1 MGCVRGFMGRGSP
14 CFGWVN
20 EGMSTNISGR
30 LLTEAPRV
38 LVVDG
43 SRVVRQL
50 ITRVLKTELPG
61 VEVVGCGSGEEAR
74 RVLGEGVFDFITV
87 ALRLPDMDGL
97 ELARFVRESSPQAYV
112 PIVVVSGDVDERL
125 HRRALGEDVTD
136 YFDKAL
142 GFQALAEFIR
152 GYVSPQT
159 SAQGTVLYV
168 EDSRVVA
175 LATRRMLERIGL
187 TVRHVLSV
195 EDAISLLETDRE
207 LGWVGADLVLTDVSL
222 KGELTGGDL
231 LRHIRGEFGYG
242 KGRLP
247 VLVMTGDENPANQT
261 ALIRAGAN
269 DLVEKPVEEKLLVTK
284 LLFQLRVA
292 QHLREHAPEPS

>member
-1 MGCVRGFMGRGSP
+1 
-14 CFGWVN
+14 
-20 EGMSTNISGR
+20 MSTNISGR

-43 SRVVRQL
+43 SRVVRKL
-50 ITRVLKTELPG
+50 IGRVLNEELPG
-61 VEVVGCGSGEEAR
+61 VEVVGCDTGAEAQQ
-74 RVLGEGVFDFITV
+74 VLGEGAFDFVTI

-97 ELARFVRESSPQAYV
+97 ELARMVRESAAQAYV
-112 PIVVVSGDVDERL
+112 PIVVVSGDVDARL
-125 HRRALGEDVTD
+125 YRRSLGEHVTD

-159 SAQGTVLYV
+159 SAEGSVLYV

-175 LATRRMLERIGL
+175 LATRRMLEKIGL
-187 TVRHVLSV
+187 TVRHVVSV
-195 EDAISLLETDRE
+195 EDAIALLETDRA
-207 LGWVGADLVLTDVSL
+207 LGWIGADVVLTDVSL

-231 LRHIRGEFGYG
+231 LEHIRNVFGYG

-269 DLVEKPVEEKLLVTK
+269 DLVEKPVEEKLLITK

-292 QHLREHAPEPS
+292 RHLRERERADKDA